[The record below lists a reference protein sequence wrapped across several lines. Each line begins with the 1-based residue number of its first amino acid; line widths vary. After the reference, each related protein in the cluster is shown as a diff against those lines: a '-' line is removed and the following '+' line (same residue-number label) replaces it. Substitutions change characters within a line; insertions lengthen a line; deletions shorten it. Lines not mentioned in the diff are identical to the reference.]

1 MPTAAARRWI
11 MASAFPEMDWIY
23 PIYDHGW
30 AVYGTRFD
38 QALAD
43 GMVPAVL
50 MTTGRTV
57 GALGRHR

>member
-1 MPTAAARRWI
+1 

-43 GMVPAVL
+43 GLVPAVL
-50 MTTGRTV
+50 MATGRTV